1 MREDKIMSNHN
12 KGIVEKVNSAFAE
25 NNLEG
30 FLSLCANE
38 IEWTI
43 IGEKHVKGK
52 EAIRSWMEAMEM
64 EPPKFTVDTVIAE
77 GDFVA
82 AHGRM
87 TMKDKDGKTAP
98 YAYCDIYRIRNDQIV
113 ELISFITKTKSEK

>member
-1 MREDKIMSNHN
+1 L
-12 KGIVEKVNSAFAE
+12 AF
-25 NNLEG
+25 
-30 FLSLCANE
+30 CADE

-43 IGEKHVKGK
+43 VGEKYVKGK
-52 EAIRSWMEAMEM
+52 EAIRRWMESMEM

-98 YAYCDIYRIRNDQIV
+98 YAYCDIYRIRSDKII
-113 ELISFITKTKSEK
+113 ELISFITKTKTEN

>member
-1 MREDKIMSNHN
+1 MSNLN
-12 KGIVEKVNSAFAE
+12 KSIVEKVNSAFAD

-30 FLSLCANE
+30 FLSLCADE

-43 IGEKHVKGK
+43 IGEKRVKGK
-52 EAIRSWMEAMEM
+52 EAIRSWLESMEV

-77 GDFVA
+77 GELVA

-87 TMKDKDGKTAP
+87 TMKDKNGKTAP
-98 YAYCDIYRIRNDQIV
+98 YAYCDIYRIRSNKVV
-113 ELISFITKTKSEK
+113 ELISFVSNTEKEK